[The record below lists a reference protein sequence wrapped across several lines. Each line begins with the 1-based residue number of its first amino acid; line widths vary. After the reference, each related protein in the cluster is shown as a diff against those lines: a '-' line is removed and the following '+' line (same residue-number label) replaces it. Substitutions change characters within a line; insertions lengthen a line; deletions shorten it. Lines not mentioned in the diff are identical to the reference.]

1 MAKKILIVDDEKDF
15 VRIVKQTLVSGGYQV
30 LTAGDGK
37 EAIEKVRNEAPDLMI
52 LDINMPDMD
61 GYEVCKKLRQDPVY
75 RRLPIIM
82 LTVRKDVKDQ
92 VKGMELGSDEYITKP
107 FNPEELLIRVKKLLK
122 ISSD

>member
-1 MAKKILIVDDEKDF
+1 
-15 VRIVKQTLVSGGYQV
+15 
-30 LTAGDGK
+30 
-37 EAIEKVRNEAPDLMI
+37 MI

-61 GYEVCKKLRQDPVY
+61 GYEVCKKLRRDPVY